1 MNRPTLVISLDF
13 ELHWGRFDKAP
24 LQACEAYYQ
33 TTRRIVP
40 HLLAM
45 FEKYKVEVTWATVGM
60 LMADGPEEWLKY
72 SPEIK
77 PNYKNSNLSA
87 YNWFKATKATKDA
100 LFAPELVKAILET
113 PGQELASH
121 TFSHYYTMENGQ
133 ENLAFPADLMAAQKI
148 AYEKFGKKLS
158 SLVFPRNQF
167 NAEAIQVASELGFTS
182 VRTNPVDWFWKTPE
196 KGELLKK
203 IWRTSDAI
211 FSLGKKTSYQL
222 GEKKIHEPILIPAS
236 RFLRPFQAK
245 LGRLN
250 QMKVN
255 RIIEEINTAA
265 INNEVY
271 HIWWHPHNHGNFPEE
286 SLREVEQILKHFAYC
301 REKYNMQSKSMD
313 SLSQALVPVQ

>member
-1 MNRPTLVISLDF
+1 M
-13 ELHWGRFDKAP
+13 
-24 LQACEAYYQ
+24 
-33 TTRRIVP
+33 
-40 HLLAM
+40 
-45 FEKYKVEVTWATVGM
+45 
-60 LMADGPEEWLKY
+60 
-72 SPEIK
+72 
-77 PNYKNSNLSA
+77 
-87 YNWFKATKATKDA
+87 
-100 LFAPELVKAILET
+100 
-113 PGQELASH
+113 
-121 TFSHYYTMENGQ
+121 
-133 ENLAFPADLMAAQKI
+133 
-148 AYEKFGKKLS
+148 
-158 SLVFPRNQF
+158 VFPRNQF

-222 GEKKIHEPILIPAS
+222 GEKKIYEPILIPAS